1 MKMYQ
6 FMLVIVAM
14 ALIACGKNGHN
25 ESESQQFSLMEIKPR
40 NITLKNTYSAS
51 IRGQQDIRIIPRV
64 DGYLTEVLIREGER
78 VRKGQTLFIIDQVS
92 YKAALQAAKAN
103 VAVSEAGVA
112 NAELIYDSKK
122 ALFDK
127 KVVSTFDLV
136 SAENMLKTAKANF
149 LLAKSQ
155 EDAAKNNLSFTI
167 IESPSDGVV
176 GKIPYR
182 KGDYVGPGIKEGL
195 TIVADNSQM
204 YVYFSMTERQILDLH
219 KKYFDIEKAIEQM
232 PDISLEL
239 SLSLIHI

>member
-92 YKAALQAAKAN
+92 YSCKGKCGGQR
-103 VAVSEAGVA
+103 SGC
-112 NAELIYDSKK
+112 
-122 ALFDK
+122 
-127 KVVSTFDLV
+127 
-136 SAENMLKTAKANF
+136 
-149 LLAKSQ
+149 SQ
-155 EDAAKNNLSFTI
+155 CRTNL
-167 IESPSDGVV
+167 
-176 GKIPYR
+176 
-182 KGDYVGPGIKEGL
+182 
-195 TIVADNSQM
+195 
-204 YVYFSMTERQILDLH
+204 RQ
-219 KKYFDIEKAIEQM
+219 
-232 PDISLEL
+232 
-239 SLSLIHI
+239 